1 MSSDFIFIVTSW
13 FLRNVRV
20 NPYFNTQWGGN
31 DPPNPGSDSTEITSF
46 SSLFFLGYCCIM
58 QVRFCLCLESRIV
71 HSILKKIL
79 KRYKKTRK
87 ITGINISNIW
97 IYLVEQIKKWWH
109 DVKNFLTFQI
119 IHFLSWQLSFMWL
132 PFQKISW
139 INHVFCSLI
148 LLKLNSNHDL
158 TLCKSIY

>member
-1 MSSDFIFIVTSW
+1 MGGSLPPPPLCVEVGFYMDISW
-13 FLRNVRV
+13 ESR
-20 NPYFNTQWGGN
+20 WGIKIHLLGC
-31 DPPNPGSDSTEITSF
+31 SDSNEITSF
-46 SSLFFLGYCCIM
+46 SSLFFFLGYCCIM